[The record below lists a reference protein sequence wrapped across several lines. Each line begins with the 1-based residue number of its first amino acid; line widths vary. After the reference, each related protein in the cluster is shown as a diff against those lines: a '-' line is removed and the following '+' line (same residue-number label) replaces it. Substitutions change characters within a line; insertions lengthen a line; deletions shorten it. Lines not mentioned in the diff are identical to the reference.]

1 MCCNFFSIITEYYI
15 KCIELCGCKSQQIK
29 KQNTCYSSSNDNRQS
44 IGIVCEHPSLRH
56 RIYGDELV

>member
-15 KCIELCGCKSQQIK
+15 KCFELCGCKSSQIK
-29 KQNTCYSSSNDNRQS
+29 KQNTYYSSNDNKQP

-56 RIYGDELV
+56 RIYGDDLV